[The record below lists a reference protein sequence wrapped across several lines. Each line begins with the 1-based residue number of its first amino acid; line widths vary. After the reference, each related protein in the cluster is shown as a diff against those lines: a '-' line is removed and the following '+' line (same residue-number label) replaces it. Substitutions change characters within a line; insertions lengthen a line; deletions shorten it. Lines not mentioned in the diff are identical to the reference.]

1 MRCTHRRPTSS
12 HHQHRLMHS
21 LRQATPIPLSN
32 LDSMVQLSQLTN
44 MVARRSCTRRTARL
58 GPTCTSQH
66 PTTSQESLRPINSG
80 KNAAMQQRL
89 LSCWS
94 HLLTQSLIRSS
105 KVQTM
110 RILTLPCCLFP
121 VCWPFCC
128 FWWFCVDEERNTRTT
143 TQTMRGANGEEYVT
157 QTRMV

>member
-1 MRCTHRRPTSS
+1 
-12 HHQHRLMHS
+12 
-21 LRQATPIPLSN
+21 
-32 LDSMVQLSQLTN
+32 
-44 MVARRSCTRRTARL
+44 
-58 GPTCTSQH
+58 
-66 PTTSQESLRPINSG
+66 
-80 KNAAMQQRL
+80 MQQRL

-121 VCWPFCC
+121 VCWPLCC